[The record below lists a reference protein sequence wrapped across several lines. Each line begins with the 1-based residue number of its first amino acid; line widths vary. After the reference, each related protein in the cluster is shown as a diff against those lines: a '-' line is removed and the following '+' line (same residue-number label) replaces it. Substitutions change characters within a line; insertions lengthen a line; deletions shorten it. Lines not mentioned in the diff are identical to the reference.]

1 MSSPCPDSPHLGDD
15 APGHAEDG
23 REAPVPGLALDDVVA
38 VVAVAGE
45 AERRVQQLR
54 GELLAVVVQQ
64 RAVHAVTWTPGVTLA
79 TVEIQTKVRGNFA
92 ITEKAPTMAFSLFNA
107 PTSALTFKIILR
119 HYAKQVVWLV

>member
-1 MSSPCPDSPHLGDD
+1 MPGTPGTATSTQPPPSRGWGPGSGGTLSRGPPWVGRHSDVSSPCPDCPHLGDD

-54 GELLAVVVQQ
+54 AELLAVVVQQ
-64 RAVHAVTWTPGVTLA
+64 RAVDAVTWKPGVTLD
-79 TVEIQTKVRGNFA
+79 
-92 ITEKAPTMAFSLFNA
+92 
-107 PTSALTFKIILR
+107 
-119 HYAKQVVWLV
+119 